1 MDKLIFIWL
10 ILLIAFIV
18 IEAATVN
25 LTTIWFAG
33 GALVAL
39 ILSLFG
45 VSVFWQVAIFLVVT
59 ALLLIFTKP
68 IVQRHFNNNLTA
80 TNIQAMM
87 GKQAIVTE
95 TIDNVYETGAVQVD
109 GLTWT
114 ARSVDQQ
121 TIAQGA
127 IVEVMDVK
135 GVTLY
140 VKPKSNKESA

>member
-1 MDKLIFIWL
+1 MDKLIFLWL

-39 ILSLFG
+39 VFSLFG
-45 VSVFWQVAIFLVVT
+45 VSIFWQVAIFLVVT

-68 IVQRHFNNNLTA
+68 IVQRHFNNKLTA

-95 TIDNVYETGAVQVD
+95 TIDNVYEKGAVQVD

-121 TIAQGA
+121 TISEGMV
-127 IVEVMDVK
+127 IEVVDVK

-140 VKPKSNKESA
+140 VKSKSNNESA

>member
-33 GALVAL
+33 GALAAL

-45 VSVFWQVAIFLVVT
+45 VSIVWQVAIFLVVT

-68 IVQRHFNNNLTA
+68 IVQRHFNNKLTA

-95 TIDNVYETGAVQVD
+95 TIDNLHETGAVQVD

-114 ARSVDQQ
+114 ARAVDQQ
-121 TIAQGA
+121 TISEGT

-140 VKPKSNKESA
+140 VKPKSNNESA